1 MKPAAW
7 HGQLVAELFARGG
20 HGKLPEIAR
29 VLGKSEK
36 ECERALKSAYCQEE
50 LARYQGALR
59 RRLVESKVSALEKIS
74 GSLEEAAET
83 LVHAMRVAKEND
95 QVREMR
101 ECATALL
108 AHGGLGPVKRVDKT
122 TTHKIDQITDP
133 VVLAKIIEQGEI
145 PDELRIEGP
154 TH

>member
-1 MKPAAW
+1 MKPW
-7 HGQLVAELFARGG
+7 HGQLVAEIFARGPRASLG
-20 HGKLPEIAR
+20 EIAR
-29 VLGKSEK
+29 TLGRTER
-36 ECERALKSAYCQEE
+36 ECERALKSPDCQRE
-50 LARYQGALR
+50 LATYQGALR

-122 TTHKIDQITDP
+122 TTHKVDQITDP
-133 VVLAKIIEQGEI
+133 VLLARIIREGEI
-145 PDELRIEGP
+145 PDELLIEGP
-154 TH
+154 KH